1 MRDLWL
7 AAGRNHLASRVAGRQ
22 GHRNLGWCNCSVE
35 EPLRGLESQVIG
47 WHIIVLGCHLPHRRV
62 LDRLAAEGAT
72 VDYASAQAKPP
83 PALVEKAISATRG
96 GLRITTEDHFREP
109 VLRGGQ
115 LSIGPGNQANIVDYG
130 ATSRRQGAVDDV
142 RKGLVLC
149 NELPH
154 VRSAM
159 PVIAFTWGLW
169 PWPGWMPP

>member
-1 MRDLWL
+1 MKEIHAKVEIL
-7 AAGRNHLASRVAGRQ
+7 APQEIERIHQATLK
-22 GHRNLGWCNCSVE
+22 
-35 EPLRGLESQVIG
+35 
-47 WHIIVLGCHLPHRRV
+47 VLSTVGCHLPHRRV

-72 VDYASAQAKPP
+72 VDYASAQAKLP
-83 PALVEKAISATRG
+83 PALEEKAISATRG
-96 GLRITTEDHFREP
+96 GRRITTEDHFREP